1 MRGSIEYLRSLEPM
15 FRLINKE
22 VLENIRE
29 DWMFQEINDKHVI
42 EVSTLDELAYSLS
55 NELKFI
61 LIDMKGLK
69 ELRDVLRISNIS
81 GKSFN
86 KIFNDIFLI
95 RLMVIY
101 LILVSW
107 ATRDIILIRLLGIT
121 IWLGWVRWFTET
133 DLFFFETKRLGFGR
147 VTFGITLRIIL
158 RIIHV
163 YRIGCTRVTIIIR
176 KIVLEW

>member
-1 MRGSIEYLRSLEPM
+1 MYHVNKQGKHLKMRCSIEYLRSLEPM

-101 LILVSW
+101 LILVS
-107 ATRDIILIRLLGIT
+107 
-121 IWLGWVRWFTET
+121 
-133 DLFFFETKRLGFGR
+133 
-147 VTFGITLRIIL
+147 
-158 RIIHV
+158 
-163 YRIGCTRVTIIIR
+163 
-176 KIVLEW
+176 